1 MYKKNNKKKVIII
14 VSILIVLLIGA
25 ALGVFIYKKRQ
36 NSKQLSAAPE
46 LQNPQNTSAENTT
59 TQSNP
64 SQINGATNTTQS
76 ATSTTPSKPQA
87 PVFTKSSGNNGS
99 IPSNVLV
106 EFVCSAEPGVDCQI
120 ILVNTNGQKINLPY
134 VQVKDNGRGQYFAS
148 LQWTSQTG
156 TWSVTAQAKNSQGG
170 ISSSEKQTLV
180 VK

>member
-1 MYKKNNKKKVIII
+1 MYKKNNRKKVVIIL
-14 VSILIVLLIGA
+14 SILTIFITSVVLG
-25 ALGVFIYKKRQ
+25 GFIYKKRQ

-46 LQNPQNTSAENTT
+46 LQNSQKTSAENTT
-59 TQSNP
+59 TQSKP
-64 SQINGATNTTQS
+64 SQTNGATNTTQS

-99 IPSNVLV
+99 IPRNILV
-106 EFVCSAEPGVDCQI
+106 EFVCSAEPGVDCEI
-120 ILVNTNGQKINLPY
+120 ILVNTNGQKITLPY

-156 TWSVTAQAKNSQGG
+156 TWSITAQAKNSQGG
-170 ISSSEKQTLV
+170 ISSSEKQALV